1 MTLCMVNIIMI
12 NDKSTTLNRFIYTRK
27 SKNIHVHVVII
38 KTVNTIILKNKFLR
52 TIL

>member
-12 NDKSTTLNRFIYTRK
+12 NDKSTTLNRLIYTCK
-27 SKNIHVHVVII
+27 TKNIHVVTI